1 MNSINKDEAG
11 DLSNIIL
18 NINART
24 RAHDG
29 LVLREG
35 PSVDTKQLD
44 LIPYGTNLRV
54 ISLCN
59 GFKYGSGDPMVLTE
73 YNGKRGYV
81 HSRYILIDNNIDI
94 SSYSLEQKYAF
105 GVLYYNQAQTI
116 TFDFWHNGGIA
127 DCTPTQEYEQVSNGN
142 YEKLLPQGVTIA
154 QVTSDFYKYFSTDY
168 SYNDAN
174 DKIDFNH
181 YYIEKDGYLWRVSGF
196 GDDPS
201 WDYDEVIEMTSN
213 TTDKLR
219 FKVIH
224 HYAPQFYDHYGCE
237 YKEYLLSLRLEN
249 GLWKIDAP
257 FTIQ

>member
-1 MNSINKDEAG
+1 M
-11 DLSNIIL
+11 
-18 NINART
+18 
-24 RAHDG
+24 
-29 LVLREG
+29 
-35 PSVDTKQLD
+35 
-44 LIPYGTNLRV
+44 
-54 ISLCN
+54 
-59 GFKYGSGDPMVLTE
+59 
-73 YNGKRGYV
+73 
-81 HSRYILIDNNIDI
+81 
-94 SSYSLEQKYAF
+94 EQKYAF
-105 GVLYYNQAQTI
+105 GVLYYTQAQTI